1 MAAEYEVNIKLNTQQ
16 IDAELK
22 GIDRTTRNIG
32 KGVKQTI
39 DPSVKKL
46 QAQGLALRRLAKTIN
61 PLLKQADRVAVSLA
75 KQADIASKKFLPSS
89 KDLNAAGRGIKR
101 LTTEKEKQA
110 KLDVKAEQGMARRAR
125 KIREINRLEQEG
137 NEARAKFL
145 AGAQVPGLRRGQ
157 VFGPGFPTSGPSM
170 PIGAGR
176 NQYGRPIGPAM
187 APMQGPTSFPIAGT
201 AGIPGSPEFER
212 ALAIGR
218 FRSSPIGGATN
229 IAGSPAARRVRRQ
242 RLEQVGLGAGFPL
255 LFGGGAG
262 SVIGGGLGGLTGSFG
277 AQIAFS
283 AIGQQIDQ
291 FIAGVAEAGKAFGSL
306 EGVLSLMS
314 ERSLFTSKSSEE
326 LAQQLQELGDVEA
339 LAELATVELASKI
352 GSDGI
357 EAFQDLE
364 TELDE
369 FDRLVGHLMISLQA
383 FVAGPLGDFLNIVNA
398 TLGKKVTQGTIDRL
412 AGSLQDP
419 GDQARFRAAAKQRI
433 GTELEIQGF
442 GLGGLPRSAEVLK
455 SAPLDLLSELSQEV
469 AGGKFGESNLLSRP
483 LRVTRQDRESFKPSR
498 NTEAEKAAREEA
510 RIQKRLGRLE
520 EERKKVLEISRFKDK
535 IAAAEMSRDEQ
546 LVIRLQGE
554 QQIAEIEA
562 KRKQDLI
569 DITDQRLIDQININ
583 AATEKLAAVRD
594 TERELAEFDKE
605 RRQQRL
611 DDMQKF
617 IEQQYELNEAVK
629 QQAALA
635 EGIAQ
640 AMGQGMTQSFDLLI
654 NGAENWG
661 SALRDIAAN
670 VLRDIAR
677 QLIQIYV
684 IEQSIGFLK
693 SFITPFSPS
702 TPLGA
707 GGGQVG
713 RFGTLGPN
721 YGIPQFANGGNPPV
735 GRPSIVGERGPE
747 LFVPRTAG
755 TIVPNHAMGSANVT
769 VNVDA
774 SGSSVQ
780 GDSQSA
786 SQLGKAIG
794 AAVQAELIKQKR
806 PGGLLTR

>member
-1 MAAEYEVNIKLNTQQ
+1 VAAEYEVNIKLNTQQ
-16 IDAELK
+16 VERQLKSIDT
-22 GIDRTTRNIG
+22 RTKRTGRMATENIN
-32 KGVKQTI
+32 
-39 DPSVKKL
+39 
-46 QAQGLALRRLAKTIN
+46 ALAKA
-61 PLLKQADRVAVSLA
+61 QD
-75 KQADIASKKFLPSS
+75 
-89 KDLNAAGRGIKR
+89 
-101 LTTEKEKQA
+101 
-110 KLDVKAEQGMARRAR
+110 RRAR
-125 KIREINRLEQEG
+125 LMNKINELESKGLNVAKLRKQMGRATEELAKRRFGSLQQEFRLLTRTVRLEES
-137 NEARAKFL
+137 K
-145 AGAQVPGLRRGQ
+145 LRILRQ
-157 VFGPGFPTSGPSM
+157 QRQGFPASPL
-170 PIGAGR
+170 R
-176 NQYGRPIGPAM
+176 
-187 APMQGPTSFPIAGT
+187 GT
-201 AGIPGSPEFER
+201 AAMPGSPAQIAASAR
-212 ALAIGR
+212 AGGP
-218 FRSSPIGGATN
+218 SSPIGGAAS

-277 AQIAFS
+277 AQIALS
-283 AIGQQIDQ
+283 AVGQQIDK
-291 FIAGVAEAGKAFGSL
+291 FVAGVVEAGKAFTSVGSAADFMAEKSL
-306 EGVLSLMS
+306 FSSDAMQFRIEKLIEEGEVSRAAALMTQEMAKQVGGSGLKALKDLGDEANKMGKLFNALILQVQAFISRALTPLLAAINKVVGDVVLNNQFNALMS
-314 ERSLFTSKSSEE
+314 EATSARAKEIEEFLKPFTR
-326 LAQQLQELGDVEA
+326 
-339 LAELATVELASKI
+339 TVRK
-352 GSDGI
+352 G
-357 EAFQDLE
+357 
-364 TELDE
+364 
-369 FDRLVGHLMISLQA
+369 
-383 FVAGPLGDFLNIVNA
+383 
-398 TLGKKVTQGTIDRL
+398 
-412 AGSLQDP
+412 
-419 GDQARFRAAAKQRI
+419 AAAKSVV
-433 GTELEIQGF
+433 T
-442 GLGGLPRSAEVLK
+442 
-455 SAPLDLLSELSQEV
+455 SEGKRLAVE
-469 AGGKFGESNLLSRP
+469 KFGGQVIPEGAGIEPTQLELLRAADTQSS
-483 LRVTRQDRESFKPSR
+483 QG
-498 NTEAEKAAREEA
+498 EKEEA

-554 QQIAEIEA
+554 QRIAEIEA
-562 KRKQDLI
+562 QRKKDLV

-594 TERELAEFDKE
+594 TERELAEFDRE

-629 QQAALA
+629 QQAAMA

-654 NGAENWG
+654 NGAKNWG

-693 SFITPFSPS
+693 SFFSPS

-755 TIVPNHAMGSANVT
+755 TIIPNHAMGNTSVV

-774 SGSSVQ
+774 SGTEVQ
-780 GDSQSA
+780 GNQGNAD
-786 SQLGKAIG
+786 QLGRLIG
-794 AAVQAELIKQKR
+794 QAVQAELIKQKR

>member
-1 MAAEYEVNIKLNTQQ
+1 MAAEYEVNIKINSQQ
-16 IDAELK
+16 IERQLEDIDKAISKIGKPKGGGSRGRSGISSLSPTREDLKASADYQKALQGVLKAGRDAEKVFGNLRK
-22 GIDRTTRNIG
+22 T
-32 KGVKQTI
+32 
-39 DPSVKKL
+39 
-46 QAQGLALRRLAKTIN
+46 AQSAM
-61 PLLKQADRVAVSLA
+61 VAGA
-75 KQADIASKKFLPSS
+75 
-89 KDLNAAGRGIKR
+89 
-101 LTTEKEKQA
+101 
-110 KLDVKAEQGMARRAR
+110 
-125 KIREINRLEQEG
+125 
-137 NEARAKFL
+137 NEARQLAAAA
-145 AGAQVPGLRRGQ
+145 AGAPLKSQIRTRPQSVTRASADAAAKQLEAQIRAAATLEKQMVQEVAAFEMRADKRVLEAGLHNDRIEFQQKVDDIVKFTDLAIKESKREGKAFDEELRRRDRTRRATQ
-157 VFGPGFPTSGPSM
+157 
-170 PIGAGR
+170 R
-176 NQYGRPIGPAM
+176 DRRKR
-187 APMQGPTSFPIAGT
+187 
-201 AGIPGSPEFER
+201 FEGV
-212 ALAIGR
+212 A
-218 FRSSPIGGATN
+218 
-229 IAGSPAARRVRRQ
+229 
-242 RLEQVGLGAGFPL
+242 LGAGFPL

-277 AQIAFS
+277 AQIALSALGQQVDKFVAGMVDAGKALTSVGGAADFMAEKSLFSSDSMQFRIEKLIEEGEVSRAAALMTQEMAKQVGGSGLKALKDLGTEASKMGKLFGTVMLRIQAFMAQALTPLIKLINS
-283 AIGQQIDQ
+283 AIGGMVAQNQLDQ
-291 FIAGVAEAGKAFGSL
+291 MLAEAGSP
-306 EGVLSLMS
+306 
-314 ERSLFTSKSSEE
+314 ERRAAI
-326 LAQQLQELGDVEA
+326 LARSQELRGTKKQGRA
-339 LAELATVELASKI
+339 
-352 GSDGI
+352 GI
-357 EAFQDLE
+357 
-364 TELDE
+364 T
-369 FDRLVGHLMISLQA
+369 R
-383 FVAGPLGDFLNIVNA
+383 GDFTMEMLQ
-398 TLGKKVTQGTIDRL
+398 TLQSEFPAIIPEGAAIEPTQL
-412 AGSLQDP
+412 ELL
-419 GDQARFRAAAKQRI
+419 RAADTQSS
-433 GTELEIQGF
+433 QG
-442 GLGGLPRSAEVLK
+442 E
-455 SAPLDLLSELSQEV
+455 
-469 AGGKFGESNLLSRP
+469 
-483 LRVTRQDRESFKPSR
+483 
-498 NTEAEKAAREEA
+498 REEA

-520 EERKKVLEISRFKDK
+520 EERKKVFEISRFKDK

-554 QQIAEIEA
+554 QKIAEIEA
-562 KRKQDLI
+562 QRKKDLV

-594 TERELAEFDKE
+594 TERELAEFDRE

-654 NGAENWG
+654 NGAKNWG

-677 QLIQIYV
+677 QLIQIYI

-755 TIVPNHAMGSANVT
+755 TIIPNHAMGGANVT

-780 GDSQSA
+780 GDGPSA
-786 SQLGKAIG
+786 QQLGKAIG